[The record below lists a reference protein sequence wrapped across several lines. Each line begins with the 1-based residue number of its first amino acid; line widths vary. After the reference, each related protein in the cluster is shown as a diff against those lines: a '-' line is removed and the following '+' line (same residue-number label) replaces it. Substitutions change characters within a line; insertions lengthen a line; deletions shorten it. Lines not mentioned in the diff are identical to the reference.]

1 MRCVIG
7 TVDVSYRD
15 GYRLDMFD
23 DTRLHEAMMLLGELL
38 SERGQSFDV
47 LAIGGGALLLLGL
60 SQRATIDLDVVA
72 RRRDG
77 RWMRSRPLPVELA
90 RAVDEVASVL
100 GLPTDKPWLNDGP
113 SFLFEMGLPV
123 GWEARTVPRTFG
135 ALTVQL
141 LARDD
146 LIVLKVWAATDQR
159 APERRAR
166 DVGDLRQLAPTRDDL
181 LRAVRWCRAKD
192 GTANFLES
200 SSVLGIL
207 KELGVEIDPRALD
220 SEHG

>member
-1 MRCVIG
+1 M
-7 TVDVSYRD
+7 DVSYQD

-23 DTRLHEAMMLLGELL
+23 ETRLHEATTLLGELL
-38 SERGQSFDV
+38 SERGQSFEV

-60 SQRATIDLDVVA
+60 SKRATIDLDVVA
-72 RRRDG
+72 RRRNG
-77 RWMRSRPLPVELA
+77 RWTKSRPLPTELA

-135 ALTVQL
+135 ALTVRL
-141 LARDD
+141 LARED
-146 LIVLKVWAATDQR
+146 LLVLKVWAATDAR
-159 APERRAR
+159 APERRGR
-166 DVGDLRQLAPTRDDL
+166 DIGDLRQLVPSRDEL

-192 GTANFLES
+192 GTANFVEAS
-200 SSVLGIL
+200 GALGIL
-207 KELGVEIDPRALD
+207 KELGVEIDPGELD
-220 SEHG
+220 PDHG